1 MYMNVDE
8 FVFIIAAVLT
18 ALVVYKLTG
27 SIFKG
32 IGRLFVKLGARVLR
46 KELQVIELQKAAEA
60 AERQVN
66 EKM

>member
-1 MYMNVDE
+1 MYMNFDE
-8 FVFIIAAVLT
+8 FLFIMAAVIT

-32 IGRLFVKLGARVLR
+32 IGRLFVKIGARVLR
-46 KELQVIELQKAAEA
+46 KELQVIELQKATEA
-60 AERQVN
+60 AEKKIE